1 MNKRNILSAV
11 LISLSVFCSIA
22 GGQPV
27 SPVNQDW
34 IEQKAQPPPRPPR
47 SPRPA
52 KPSHAPRPSDIE
64 EEAQPVQ
71 DSMKLERG
79 GKVTISN
86 HFGVISVNG
95 YDGDTVEATAIN
107 MRGVGF
113 DKKASLIKGDS
124 SRMRISVE
132 GAYGRRQGREIEFQI
147 KVPRYATL
155 EIVESQ
161 ETTVEIDDLDGAV
174 NLASGS
180 GDVRVNRVGSVAVD
194 WQRGDVRVTDVKG
207 RCSVKI
213 FTGDVTIQN
222 VAGLVDVSSI
232 NGELRVVNAGGDVKA
247 NAVSG
252 EVYIHCAKGRVDAR
266 SVSGSIELLGIT
278 GNVDSETVSGEN
290 VFKGNI
296 QTEGAYR
303 MKSLSGEV
311 AMHIQSDA
319 PGFTITLTTF
329 NGDIETVFPIK
340 VDSAIQQGDM
350 NRRIVG
356 RYGNGQAKIS
366 LDSFSAGVRIVKIAA
381 SEVKECK

>member
-1 MNKRNILSAV
+1 MNKRTLLFAV
-11 LISLSVFCSIA
+11 LISSSLLCSLA
-22 GGQPV
+22 VGQPV
-27 SPVNQDW
+27 STINQDW
-34 IEQKAQPPPRPPR
+34 TEQKAQSPPRPPR
-47 SPRPA
+47 TPRPA
-52 KPSHAPRPSDIE
+52 KPSPAPHPSVNE
-64 EEAQPVQ
+64 REMEPVQ

-107 MRGVGF
+107 MRGAGF
-113 DKKASLIKGDS
+113 DKTASLIKGDS
-124 SRMRISVE
+124 TRMRISVE
-132 GAYGRRQGREIEFQI
+132 GAHGRRQGKEIELQI
-147 KVPRYATL
+147 KVPRYAIL
-155 EIVESQ
+155 EVVESQ
-161 ETTVEIDDLDGAV
+161 ETVVEIEDLDGAV
-174 NLASGS
+174 NIASGS
-180 GDVRVNRVGSVAVD
+180 GDVRVNRVGSVAID
-194 WQRGDVRVTDVKG
+194 WQRGDVIVTDVKG

-213 FTGDVTIQN
+213 FTGNVTVQHIT
-222 VAGLVDVSSI
+222 GLVDVSSI

-252 EVYIHCAKGRVDAR
+252 EVFIHCVNGRVDAR
-266 SVSGSIELLGIT
+266 SVSGSIELIGIK

-296 QTEGAYR
+296 RAEGAYR

-311 AMHIQSDA
+311 AMHIQSNA

-340 VDSAIQQGDM
+340 VDSAIQQGEM

-366 LDSFSAGVRIVKIAA
+366 LDSFNAGVRIVKIAA